1 MLVLAG
7 ISDISRR
14 ARVSEA
20 NAVKTVSTF
29 ALFVLALSSLL
40 GSAQAQV
47 TLLMEE
53 PFGFFG
59 SMNPTGHAAIYLSRV
74 CAQTPTSLRPCAP
87 GEMGVVISRYHK
99 VAGYDW
105 IAIPLIPYLYA
116 VDHADEVPN
125 EPDAKTVDAIRD
137 QYRRQY
143 LSYLAPDDSSGN
155 APKGEW
161 IQLVGASY
169 DRKIYGFELE
179 TTEAQDDAIVAYLN
193 ARPNHAHFNL
203 LFRNCSDFAREVLNT
218 YYPHALHRILI
229 ADTGFTTPKEIAKL
243 LVRYGHEHP
252 DLRFSAFVI
261 PQVPGK
267 LGRSTP
273 TRGVLESLV
282 RTKKYALPLVCLHP
296 WVAGTM
302 GLAYLAAGR
311 FNPSHYAETVY
322 DPREDPRE
330 LPQDLLANRGP
341 HSVFSP

>member
-1 MLVLAG
+1 
-7 ISDISRR
+7 
-14 ARVSEA
+14 
-20 NAVKTVSTF
+20 
-29 ALFVLALSSLL
+29 
-40 GSAQAQV
+40 
-47 TLLMEE
+47 MEE

-74 CAQTPTSLRPCAP
+74 CAQTPISLRPCAP

-116 VDHADEVPN
+116 VDQVDEIPTD
-125 EPDAKTVDAIRD
+125 PDEKAVDNLRD
-137 QYRRQY
+137 RYRREH
-143 LSYLAPDDSSGN
+143 LSELIADGPAGA

-169 DRKIYGFELE
+169 DRKIYGFELK
-179 TTEAQDDAIVAYLN
+179 TTTQQDDAIIAYLN

-203 LFRNCSDFAREVLNT
+203 LFRNCSDFAREVFNT
-218 YYPHALHRILI
+218 YYPHALHRNLI

-282 RTKKYALPLVCLHP
+282 KTKKYALPLVCLHP

-330 LPQDLLANRGP
+330 LPQDLLANRG
-341 HSVFSP
+341 SRLVSSP